1 MRILFDTDVILDVLL
16 ARAPHA
22 ISSSQLLNL
31 VDKGKIEGLVCATTV
46 TTVCYLASKSV
57 GRRRASKAIRELLGI
72 FDVAMVDKL
81 VLDSA
86 LRSAINDF
94 EDAVVHESA
103 RSANATGIVTRNTK
117 DFRRATLTIFSPQ
130 ELLNVSHSLG
140 S

>member
-16 ARAPHA
+16 ARPPHA
-22 ISSSQLLNL
+22 IASSQLLNL
-31 VDKGKIEGLVCATTV
+31 ADQEKIEGLVCATTV
-46 TTVCYLASKSV
+46 TTVYYLASKSV
-57 GRRRASKAIRELLGI
+57 GRRRALKAIRELLGI
-72 FDVAMVDKL
+72 FDVAMVDKP

-103 RSANATGIVTRNTK
+103 RSAGATGIVTRNIK

-130 ELLNVSHSLG
+130 ELLNAAASLD